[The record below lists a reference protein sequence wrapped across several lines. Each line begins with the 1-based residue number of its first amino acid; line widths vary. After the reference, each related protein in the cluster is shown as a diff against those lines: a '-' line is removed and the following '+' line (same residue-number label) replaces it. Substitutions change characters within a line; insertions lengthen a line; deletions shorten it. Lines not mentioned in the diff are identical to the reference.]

1 MLIKFVGEKKD
12 DWQDYLDTCIFAY
25 NTSQHESSK
34 YCPFEVMF
42 YRKALLPVDF
52 INTAKQCSED
62 ILDDFNNAS
71 YSQHTEARKKQL
83 EVVKANIVKAQA
95 RQKTQYDRKHHKLEV
110 FKVDSVVLKKD
121 FLERSEHMANWIQ
134 SGLVHTRCF

>member
-1 MLIKFVGEKKD
+1 
-12 DWQDYLDTCIFAY
+12 
-25 NTSQHESSK
+25 
-34 YCPFEVMF
+34 MF

-52 INTAKQCSED
+52 INTAKQCSEE

-110 FKVDSVVLKKD
+110 FKVDSVVLKKN

-134 SGLVHTRCF
+134 SGLVHTRLRSF